1 MCVLRFKPINTLI
14 KKMHDNIN
22 FTTLFSSTNE
32 IEEENKQSSTN
43 EIEEENKQSSTNEIE
58 EENKQSSTNE
68 IEEENKQSSTNEI
81 EEEVRF
87 DLKYPKG
94 HPQINGEEFKD
105 LMYWLFYENENNLDV
120 KIKSE
125 ITLWLN
131 SHKDNS
137 SLDTAVTSSGKS
149 AEYYSNIE
157 REFTSENENHF
168 SSDLWEEIISGRKE
182 LFKSHPNGSLA
193 WLLANQ
199 MQTYAL
205 NYLKQTNNGDSV
217 VYFYL
222 ESIKNTQDSLEFDMD
237 IKIKHKRIKYLQ
249 SRYKDIAECEII
261 NEDIQLKASKVYIA
275 IQNALNVFQIH

>member
-1 MCVLRFKPINTLI
+1 
-14 KKMHDNIN
+14 
-22 FTTLFSSTNE
+22 
-32 IEEENKQSSTN
+32 
-43 EIEEENKQSSTNEIE
+43 
-58 EENKQSSTNE
+58 SSTNE